1 MALALFRALARS
13 QVLISSSTIVGD
25 NERNLRAF
33 LLLECIWQWGI
44 IKTVPL
50 LRTAVGEEKLATV
63 PLLPENGQYRLSRI
77 IEQIARSAHGKAL

>member
-50 LRTAVGEEKLATV
+50 LYEL
-63 PLLPENGQYRLSRI
+63 
-77 IEQIARSAHGKAL
+77 RSAKRN